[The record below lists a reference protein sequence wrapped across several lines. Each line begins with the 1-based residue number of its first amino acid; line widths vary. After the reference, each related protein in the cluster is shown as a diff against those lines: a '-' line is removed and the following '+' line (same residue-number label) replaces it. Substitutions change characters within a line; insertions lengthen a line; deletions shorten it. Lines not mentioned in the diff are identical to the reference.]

1 MSRSVKNVNNKS
13 VGGKFYIGVDVGGMS
28 IKIGVFNEKK
38 KLLDKFSINTVIRQN
53 NNEKLFLNDIFE
65 EIEKYCDNNKFGLK
79 KNKIKGIGFAMP
91 GPVVNNQLIHAVNI
105 NWSKKYDIVKATK
118 KRFGQNVKVV
128 VFNDGNAATLGE
140 NSYTLKNK
148 YKSMCLITLG
158 TAVGTGIIINGELI
172 EGKSGIAGELSHI
185 RIDYS
190 EGAKRCACGN
200 VGCIETLA
208 GTKGLKNI
216 YKSLLGNVKWDDSID
231 AKTIIDRAKAKDK
244 IAAKAVDMSFDGIS
258 SLIAML
264 MHVFEPEVVII
275 GGGMSNAGIFIIDLI
290 ERHLKE
296 KVFMTKK
303 LPKIVLAKL
312 KNDAGI
318 YGVVERL

>member
-1 MSRSVKNVNNKS
+1 MMQTNNK
-13 VGGKFYIGVDVGGMS
+13 KFYIGVDVGGMS
-28 IKIGVFNEKK
+28 IKIGIFNEKK
-38 KLLDKFSINTVIRQN
+38 KLLDKFSINTVIRQI

-65 EIEKYCDNNKFGLK
+65 EIEKYCNNNKLGLK

-105 NWSKKYDIVKATK
+105 NWNKKYDIVRATK

-190 EGAKRCACGN
+190 TDAKRCACGN

-216 YKSLLGNVKWDDSID
+216 YKSLLGKVKWDDSID

-244 IAAKAVDMSFDGIS
+244 IAIKAVETSFDGIS
-258 SLIAML
+258 SLIAIL
-264 MHVFEPEVVII
+264 MHVFEPEVVVI
-275 GGGMSNAGIFIIDLI
+275 GGGMSNAGKFIIDLI

-296 KVFMTKK
+296 KIYMTKK

-318 YGVVERL
+318 YGAIERL

>member
-1 MSRSVKNVNNKS
+1 MSRSVKNVNKKS
-13 VGGKFYIGVDVGGMS
+13 VGAKFYIGVDVGGMS

-38 KLLDKFSINTVIRQN
+38 KLLDKFSINTVIRQT

-65 EIEKYCDNNKFGLK
+65 EIEKYCDNNKLGLK

-105 NWSKKYDIVKATK
+105 NWNKKYDIVKATK

-148 YKSMCLITLG
+148 YKSVCLITLG

-190 EGAKRCACGN
+190 ADAKRCACGN

-216 YKSLLGNVKWDDSID
+216 YK
-231 AKTIIDRAKAKDK
+231 
-244 IAAKAVDMSFDGIS
+244 
-258 SLIAML
+258 
-264 MHVFEPEVVII
+264 
-275 GGGMSNAGIFIIDLI
+275 
-290 ERHLKE
+290 
-296 KVFMTKK
+296 
-303 LPKIVLAKL
+303 
-312 KNDAGI
+312 
-318 YGVVERL
+318 RLESQMRYYQLRIPDCRRPYTRFH